1 MENKCT
7 ILQKTIVTRTGEICR
22 KPEKGEVQWLCHRV
36 MLQIQFRSDP
46 NVQRKEML
54 QIHRNETK
62 KSEIKK
68 FSVTKKNGR
77 GKDGVSHTSLTLNE
91 LSLMRTVICILYIND
106 SNQIINHSTTT
117 TNLSQ

>member
-54 QIHRNETK
+54 HRNETK
-62 KSEIKK
+62 KKAKLKILCNKNKSAGGRMELL
-68 FSVTKKNGR
+68 VT
-77 GKDGVSHTSLTLNE
+77 S
-91 LSLMRTVICILYIND
+91 
-106 SNQIINHSTTT
+106 
-117 TNLSQ
+117 